1 MSAVQVI
8 ERPHPGA
15 NGGLRPSSSGVVFSP
30 RPLLSTGR
38 NVRSLRNST
47 TSLARSF
54 HVPSTSSGS
63 TTVMLAANPKLTSIE
78 VEAIIKQ
85 KLWENM
91 EPLKQA
97 FQLYDADRCTNVTKG
112 EFRRVL
118 ENYCLPMTAEQFNAL
133 VVKIGTNPNGT
144 ISYLRF
150 IDKFVTNSLTPN
162 IGVARILSR
171 PSSSNKQR
179 KSQKFATVA
188 KVPDEQGIDTIER
201 FLQQKIAANLKNV
214 IRSFKL
220 FDYNMDGLVQR
231 HELRRVIEN
240 YCLKLNDSQFNKLW
254 SRYDFQHTGA
264 INYRDFLR
272 RLGVNAATAE
282 RHVTTPLN
290 NGPDAPWDARKMRL
304 EREKS
309 VTDLILDRNKD
320 KNKRKSMRSEMMKME
335 DVEKEFRKKM
345 KNNYQNIKRA
355 LMTFDISS
363 DGFISIDD
371 LKAVL
376 DNFVLPTSD
385 EIFHQLMYK
394 FEVRGTGK
402 VSWEQFLSKF
412 QDPQSNGNGQTIPIG
427 QNHKVNPTRQAL
439 DNSSTPDVI
448 KKLKD
453 HILNNFATL
462 KQAFLAFDENRKG
475 VIGRKDLRRIIET
488 FAMKISDEN
497 FKELQVYL
505 DPQHTGFINYHSF
518 LQLFESREHVTAHK
532 WLFSTHKFNENQSPA
547 ILAWNTV
554 EEILREKLSENY
566 RMVADEYSA
575 LDTTGDGRISR
586 THLRRLINRYALP
599 VSDEHFN
606 KMWSACEGS
615 SEGRICFARFLDNL
629 NIDVQ
634 PGDLEGTSKR
644 IQEESSER
652 EERRVSDQVERIN
665 EIDKADLRHTNLLS
679 ASEVVRRLKDRMLQH
694 DAGIRKSFL
703 RFSRSGKD
711 RVTKKD
717 LRKMLDDIGLRME
730 DSQFKELMKMLHVN
744 GRGLLYSD
752 FVESFQDPRTDGMGK
767 ELERA
772 GNHIVNPTNV
782 RYMTAQECY
791 DQLLERMRQNFGSV
805 RSAFYKV
812 DDDHDG
818 NLTMTEFRR
827 LFDSFMFIITDQTF
841 HELLRMLGLTKR
853 SSLSYHDFLNKF
865 EVVDK
870 EEGHPWLKSEHRY
883 NRPRSATE
891 LAADQVHQCLC
902 LKAEQAWSDLAKAF
916 QNFDADGNGIIKKK
930 ELRSVLFRFILPISH
945 AEFNKLWSRYDEEG
959 KGFISHQDFTRK
971 LGVGFTT
978 GDNLGLQGTSRK
990 MVDENDNNVLA
1001 HHLLQQS
1008 KHEEIALNQIKYSQH
1023 LSAETVEKELKDRF
1037 REYYSDFDKAF
1048 RQLDK
1053 NRDGYITI
1061 ADLQRVLLQ
1070 LNYFLD
1076 EKQFLDL
1083 LRRLGLPTT
1092 KSKLSY
1098 FDFLRSIDDGRAS
1111 KYGRRDVI
1119 GRESVTWQSFES
1131 LTVEKATIKLKEQV
1145 TVNYDS
1151 LNAAFRA
1158 FDRLQ
1163 TGLVKVVDFRRL
1175 LDNFCFKLTDKQFRG
1190 VLLKCRITG
1199 GSVSSNK
1206 MINWIVFLQDF
1217 SQIKDVKLKEWGDYV
1232 GKIAPPQSPHE
1243 LPLVEVEERISEVVT
1258 ARHFQISRD
1267 FADVDYAKIFVVSRE
1282 DFRDILNRHVM
1293 RLTDDQF
1300 DRLWAKQAVNEFNN
1314 IEYREFLKRYQ
1325 LHKDDK
1331 VKQEGQTTQK
1341 PCDEIQP
1348 ISNQISVPRP
1358 PSRLGTSDSHRLRG
1372 NPRPVTP
1379 LVNADSAEMKVKD
1392 LVYKSW
1398 QDIQRECK
1406 KLDLEGTGTVLPD
1419 EFVGILDSFGV
1430 MLPLEDARQLMLK
1443 YDLHEQQGRFS
1454 YREFL
1459 RHFILTLKPQD
1470 EGLLKRRKIHA
1481 AKLPVDTGFCKLE

>member
-179 KSQKFATVA
+179 
-188 KVPDEQGIDTIER
+188 IDTIER

-290 NGPDAPWDARKMRL
+290 NGPDE
-304 EREKS
+304 ERDDEDGGCGER
-309 VTDLILDRNKD
+309 V
-320 KNKRKSMRSEMMKME
+320 SEEGWEGWVVKGYNIPLVIKLLTYIQ
-335 DVEKEFRKKM
+335 DM

-566 RMVADEYSA
+566 RMVDKVADEYSA

-652 EERRVSDQVERIN
+652 EERIN

-767 ELERA
+767 VRRQELERA

-853 SSLSYHDFLNKF
+853 SSLSYHDFLN
-865 EVVDK
+865 K

-978 GDNLGLQGTSRK
+978 GDNLVLKEMSKNK
-990 MVDENDNNVLA
+990 MGFF
-1001 HHLLQQS
+1001 QPQ
-1008 KHEEIALNQIKYSQH
+1008 KMFCQIKKKLNIPSSH
-1023 LSAETVEKELKDRF
+1023 RDRF

-1300 DRLWAKQAVNEFNN
+1300 NRLWAKQAVNEFNN

-1481 AKLPVDTGFCKLE
+1481 A